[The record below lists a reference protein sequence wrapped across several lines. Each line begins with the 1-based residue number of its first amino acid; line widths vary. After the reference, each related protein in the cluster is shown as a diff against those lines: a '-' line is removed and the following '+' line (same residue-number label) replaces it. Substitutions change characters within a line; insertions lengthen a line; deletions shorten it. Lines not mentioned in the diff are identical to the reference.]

1 MQRGGYVVAVRVT
14 RQVRRGAREPE
25 PEPGTAA
32 NWMRA
37 DIEQAVSIRVPKAER
52 ILYKLTFYEPHG
64 KRQAARSPGPLPT
77 AVSTTR
83 VVWTIALALYAGNKV
98 EGDFVETGVFNGGTA
113 ITMLRVLD
121 RLQSDKQFWACDSFR
136 GLPIPTAGDNKCSKS
151 PTSGLKT
158 IGCAT
163 GRGGSY
169 ASTKRNFM
177 RNLNRY
183 QVGTARMHVVE
194 GWFNETLPPA
204 KLHSISFL
212 RLDGDLYASTMDA
225 LVALYPLVTPGG
237 LVYVDDYGS
246 FGGCKAAVD
255 EYRKRRGIKSRLMS
269 IREDP
274 SLNTRLF
281 GFSQKDQRSDVFEA
295 VWWVAE

>member
-1 MQRGGYVVAVRVT
+1 M
-14 RQVRRGAREPE
+14 
-25 PEPGTAA
+25 
-32 NWMRA
+32 M
-37 DIEQAVSIRVPKAER
+37 DIEQAVAIRVPRAER
-52 ILYKLTFYEPHG
+52 MLYRLSFYDLNG
-64 KRQAARSPGPLPT
+64 KRQAARSPATLPT

-83 VVWTIALALYAGNKV
+83 VVWTIALALYAGSKG

-121 RLQSDKQFWACDSFR
+121 RLQSDKHFWACDSFR
-136 GLPIPTAGDNKCSKS
+136 GLPPPTAGDVNCDKGSAN
-151 PTSGLKT
+151 GLTK
-158 IGCAT
+158 IGCAK
-163 GRGGSY
+163 GRVGSY

-177 RNLNRY
+177 KNLHKY
-183 QVGTARMHVVE
+183 HVGTARMHIVE

-225 LVALYPLVTPGG
+225 LVALYPLVSPGG

-255 EYRKRRGIKSRLMS
+255 QYRKKRGIKSRLVS

-274 SLNTRLF
+274 TLNTRLF
-281 GFSQKDQRSDVFEA
+281 GFSQKDTRTGVFEA